1 MPTIYFRTDGNEK
14 IATGHIMRCL
24 SIARACTALQA
35 TCRFLVADKTSLS
48 LLRERFAF
56 PDEFSVSCLHTN
68 YQNMESELP
77 VLLPMIKD
85 CSWLFIDSYFVTPSY
100 LSELQKHCRTAYLD
114 DMLAFDYPVDLIINY
129 DIDTEKIPSCYRFI
143 SNKLIGASYTPLRE
157 QFQNAVCQVRPEV
170 HNIFLSTGGTD
181 ACNAAGKILSRIF
194 TEKDNTLL
202 QNCQYHVVTS
212 RLNSYYQELVQLSD
226 TYSVIH
232 IHENV
237 QNMASLMSECDLAL
251 SAGGTTLYELCAV
264 GIPSISFATADN
276 QLNAADT
283 FAKKH
288 IIPYAGDIR
297 FSSDDVLD
305 NITAFLYENFHS
317 YKMRQESS
325 RCMRDFI
332 DGNGSARIACAL
344 TK

>member
-1 MPTIYFRTDGNEK
+1 
-14 IATGHIMRCL
+14 
-24 SIARACTALQA
+24 
-35 TCRFLVADKTSLS
+35 
-48 LLRERFAF
+48 
-56 PDEFSVSCLHTN
+56 
-68 YQNMESELP
+68 
-77 VLLPMIKD
+77 
-85 CSWLFIDSYFVTPSY
+85 
-100 LSELQKHCRTAYLD
+100 
-114 DMLAFDYPVDLIINY
+114 
-129 DIDTEKIPSCYRFI
+129 
-143 SNKLIGASYTPLRE
+143 
-157 QFQNAVCQVRPEV
+157 
-170 HNIFLSTGGTD
+170 
-181 ACNAAGKILSRIF
+181 
-194 TEKDNTLL
+194 
-202 QNCQYHVVTS
+202 
-212 RLNSYYQELVQLSD
+212 
-226 TYSVIH
+226 
-232 IHENV
+232 
-237 QNMASLMSECDLAL
+237 MASLMSECDLAL

-317 YKMRQESS
+317 NKMRQESS